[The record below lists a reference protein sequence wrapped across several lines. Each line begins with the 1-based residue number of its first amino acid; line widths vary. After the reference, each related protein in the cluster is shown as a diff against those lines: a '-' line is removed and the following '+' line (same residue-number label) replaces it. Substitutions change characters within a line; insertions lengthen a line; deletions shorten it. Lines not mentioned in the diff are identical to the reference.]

1 MEQIAAIV
9 APVATTLAALIVASN
24 LGARITGFG
33 FIIFTAGSVA
43 WSILGFATDQP
54 NLLWQ
59 NIILTGLNLFGVW
72 RWLGWQARLE
82 EGGAVAAKESH
93 DEPGETL
100 FPVSLLT
107 KARVVSSD
115 GTEIGRCIDA
125 MAGCASGRVA
135 YLVVA
140 EGGLAGVGQTLRRL
154 PWAGCSADEDCV
166 TAPIEHSQFCA
177 LDALEP
183 DHWPAR

>member
-1 MEQIAAIV
+1 MEQVASYV

-33 FIIFTAGSVA
+33 FIVFTIGSVA
-43 WSILGFATDQP
+43 WTVLGYATGQP

-59 NIILTGLNLFGVW
+59 NVILTALNLFGIW
-72 RWLGWQARLE
+72 RWLGWQARIE
-82 EGGAVAAKESH
+82 EGGAAASEDSRRA
-93 DEPGETL
+93 PSETL

-107 KARVVSSD
+107 RGEAVSAAGDPLGS
-115 GTEIGRCIDA
+115 CVDA
-125 MAGCASGRVA
+125 MAGCSSGRIA

-140 EGGLAGVGQTLRRL
+140 EGGVAGVGQTLRRL
-154 PWAGCSADEDCV
+154 PWAGCSVADGQVRTRLE
-166 TAPIEHSQFCA
+166 TRQFSA
-177 LDALEP
+177 LDSLEP